1 MLTSTSSINS
11 SHIQTL
17 YQHMAKSKKR
27 KPNSD
32 PHAAREAKKYDHPI
46 ASREFILETIVNN
59 NGPATLTKIKKTLN
73 ISNERDLQSLER
85 RLRAMERDGQL
96 VRNRQG
102 SFLPVGKADLVRGRI
117 IGHPDGFGFL
127 NPDDHNESDIFL
139 SPREMRA
146 ALHGDRAVVQ
156 VIHTKR
162 DGRKEGHLVEVVERH
177 NQQIVGRYHEE
188 QGMGFV
194 IPDNKRIHQDIFIP
208 NAGKNHAANG
218 KIVVAKII
226 EFPTR
231 RQQPIGEIIEILGEH
246 LAPGMEID
254 IAVRVHGIPNEFPD
268 AAIQEAESFSEQS
281 IAEELASREDLRALP
296 FVTID
301 GEDAKDFDDAVYCE
315 PRADGWK
322 LYVAIADVS
331 FYVQPGNELDKE
343 AQWRATS
350 VYFPGCVIPMLPENL
365 SNGLCSLNP
374 HIPRLS
380 MVCEMCVSSDGEIQS
395 YKFYKAVIES
405 HARLTYTQVAAAIVD
420 KKTKV
425 RNTLNQLCTPL
436 DELYLLYKALLQQRI
451 TRGAIDFH
459 STETKIEFG
468 PDKKIVRIYPYH
480 RNDAHRVIEECM
492 IAANVAA
499 AMFLTK
505 RKFPGLYRIHE
516 GPNPSK
522 LKELRQLLKTLGL
535 SLPGGEKPLPKHYA
549 DLIHQVNQREQDRWI
564 ETMLLRSLSQAVY
577 SPDNV
582 GHFGLAHPLYAHFT
596 SPIRRYPDLIV
607 HRAISHLIARKKAST
622 FHYTHNDLVL
632 QAEHCSMAERR
643 ADDATRDAENTLK
656 CEFMQDKIGKIFTG
670 NVTGITSFGLFVE
683 LIDVYVEGLVHISTL
698 ADDYYQFDPDT
709 MTLTGEASHKTYGI
723 GDTVKIIVNRVDIDE
738 RKIDFIL
745 EQKPSKTQRSKK
757 KSKRKKSNRK

>member
-1 MLTSTSSINS
+1 
-11 SHIQTL
+11 
-17 YQHMAKSKKR
+17 MAKTKKSKQR
-27 KPNSD
+27 HD
-32 PHAAREAKKYDHPI
+32 PHAAREAKKYQHPI
-46 ASREFILETIVNN
+46 ASREYILETIESNK
-59 NGPATLTKIKKTLN
+59 GPATFTKIKKALKIT
-73 ISNERDLQSLER
+73 SERDLQSLER

-102 SFLPVGKADLVRGRI
+102 SYLPVGRADLVRGRI

-156 VIHTKR
+156 VTHTKR
-162 DGRKEGHLVEVVERH
+162 DGRKEGHLVEVLERH
-177 NQQIVGRYHEE
+177 NQQVVGRYHEE
-188 QGMGFV
+188 QGLGFV

-208 NAGKNHAANG
+208 VAGKNTAVNG
-218 KIVVAKII
+218 QIVVAKII
-226 EFPTR
+226 EHPTR
-231 RQQPIGEIIEILGEH
+231 RQQPIGEIIDVLGEH

-254 IAVRVHGIPNEFPD
+254 IAVRVHGIPNEFPQ
-268 AAIQEAESFSEQS
+268 AAIEEAEKFSEES
-281 IAEELASREDLRALP
+281 IAEELDNREDLRALP

-350 VYFPGCVIPMLPENL
+350 VYFPGFVIPMLPENL

-374 HIPRLS
+374 DIPRLS
-380 MVCEMCVSSDGEIQS
+380 MVCEMHIASDGEMQS
-395 YKFYKAVIES
+395 YKFYKAVIQS

-420 KKTKV
+420 KQAKV
-425 RNTLNQLCTPL
+425 RKSLKTLCKPL
-436 DELYLLYKALLQQRI
+436 DELYSLFKALLEQR
-451 TRGAIDFH
+451 THRGAIDFH
-459 STETKIEFG
+459 TTETKIEFG
-468 PDKKIVRIYPYH
+468 PDKKIVRIYPYE

-516 GPNPSK
+516 GPTASK
-522 LKELRQLLKTLGL
+522 LKELRQLLKTFDLH
-535 SLPGGEKPLPKHYA
+535 LPGGEKPLPKHYA
-549 DLIHQVNQREQDRWI
+549 ELINQVNQREEDRWI

-577 SPDNV
+577 SPDNL
-582 GHFGLAHPLYAHFT
+582 GHFGLAHPLYTHFT

-607 HRAISHLIARKKAST
+607 HRAINHLIARRKAST
-622 FHYTHNDLVL
+622 FFYSHNDLVL
-632 QAEHCSMAERR
+632 QGEHCSMAERR

-656 CEFMQDKIGKIFTG
+656 CEFMQDKIGKVFTG
-670 NVTGITSFGLFVE
+670 SITGITSFGLFVE
-683 LIDVYVEGLVHISTL
+683 LIDVYVEGLIHISAL
-698 ADDYYQFDPDT
+698 ADDYYQFDPVT
-709 MTLTGEASHKTYGI
+709 MTLEGDVTHKTYRL
-723 GDTVKIIVNRVDIDE
+723 GDTLDIIVSRVDIDE
-738 RKIDFIL
+738 RKIDFVL
-745 EQKPSKTQRSKK
+745 AQKTPAKR
-757 KSKRKKSNRK
+757 KRKKSKDK

>member
-1 MLTSTSSINS
+1 
-11 SHIQTL
+11 
-17 YQHMAKSKKR
+17 MAKSKKR
-27 KPNSD
+27 KHSRD
-32 PHAAREAKKYDHPI
+32 PHAEREAKKYAHPI
-46 ASREFILETIVNN
+46 ASREFILEVVEKNE
-59 NGPATLTKIKKTLN
+59 GPATFTKIKKALN
-73 ISNERDLQSLER
+73 ITSERDLQPLER

-102 SFLPVGKADLVRGRI
+102 SYLPVGHADLVRGRI
-117 IGHPDGFGFL
+117 IGHADGFGFL
-127 NPDDHNESDIFL
+127 NPDEQGLADIFL

-156 VIHTKR
+156 ITHVKR
-162 DGRKEGHLVEVVERH
+162 DGRQEGHLVEVLERH

-208 NAGKNHAANG
+208 TKAKHHARHG
-218 KIVVAKII
+218 QIVIAKII
-226 EFPTR
+226 EHPTKR
-231 RQQPIGEIIEILGEH
+231 KQPIGEVIEVIGEH

-254 IAVRVHGIPNEFPD
+254 IAVRVHGIPNEFP
-268 AAIQEAESFSEQS
+268 AEVIAEAEAFTEESITQQLEQ
-281 IAEELASREDLRALP
+281 REDLRALP

-301 GEDAKDFDDAVYCE
+301 GEDAKDFDDAVYCQA
-315 PRADGWK
+315 RKDGWK

-350 VYFPGCVIPMLPENL
+350 VYFPGFVIPMLPENL

-374 HIPRLS
+374 NIPRLS
-380 MVCEMCVSSDGEIQS
+380 LVCEMSISSDGEMQS
-395 YKFYKAVIES
+395 YKFYKAIIQS

-420 KKTKV
+420 KQTKA
-425 RNTLNQLCTPL
+425 RKYIGELCAHL
-436 DELYLLYKALLQQRI
+436 DELYLLFKCLLQQRS

-459 STETKIEFG
+459 TTETKIEFG
-468 PDKKIVRIYPYH
+468 PDKKIVRIYPYE
-480 RNDAHRVIEECM
+480 RNDAHRIIEECM

-499 AMFLTK
+499 AKFLTK

-516 GPNPSK
+516 GPTATK

-535 SLPGGEKPLPKHYA
+535 QLPGGEKPEPKHYA
-549 DLIHQVNQREQDRWI
+549 QLINQVNQREEDRWI

-607 HRAISHLIARKKAST
+607 HRAISHLIARRKAST
-622 FHYTHNDLVL
+622 FFYTHNDLVL
-632 QAEHCSMAERR
+632 QGEHCSMAERR

-656 CEFMQDKIGKIFTG
+656 CEFMQDKIGKVFAG
-670 NVTGITSFGLFVE
+670 SVTGVTSFGLFVE

-698 ADDYYQFDPDT
+698 SDDYYQFDPST
-709 MTLTGEASHKTYGI
+709 MTLEGELTRNTYRL
-723 GDTVKIIVNRVDIDE
+723 GDTLNIIVNRVDIDE
-738 RKIDFIL
+738 RKIDFVL
-745 EQKPSKTQRSKK
+745 EQNKSQPKRKRK
-757 KSKRKKSNRK
+757 KSKRK